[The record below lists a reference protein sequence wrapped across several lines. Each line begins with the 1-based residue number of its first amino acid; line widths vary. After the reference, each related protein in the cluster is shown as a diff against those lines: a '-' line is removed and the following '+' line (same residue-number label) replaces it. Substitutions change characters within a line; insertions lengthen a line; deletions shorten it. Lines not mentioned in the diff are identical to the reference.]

1 MQTFI
6 LMKNKRTQVMT
17 VSRCHS
23 ITAQTLTH
31 IHYRAVID
39 NDANCFNLSIT
50 HSLNTTYDVIY
61 VTALFTDL

>member
-17 VSRCHS
+17 VSGCHS

-31 IHYRAVID
+31 FHYRAVVD
-39 NDANCFNLSIT
+39 NDANFLI
-50 HSLNTTYDVIY
+50 
-61 VTALFTDL
+61 